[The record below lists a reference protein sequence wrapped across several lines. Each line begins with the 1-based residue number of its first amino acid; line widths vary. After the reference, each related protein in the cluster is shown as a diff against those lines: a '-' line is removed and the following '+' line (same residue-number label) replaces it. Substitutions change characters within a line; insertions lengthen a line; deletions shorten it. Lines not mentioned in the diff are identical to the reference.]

1 MRKLQSCFLLL
12 IIAAVASAA
21 QNPNNMIRGKVRAT
35 NGAPVNNAIVELH
48 DAGGALLSQ
57 TVTRNDGDFAFSRV
71 VPAEYEISV
80 TVSGF
85 HETTQRVIFT
95 QSSNSNFYEVLN
107 VEIMVRPINDNTAV
121 ATGVSFVQDV
131 PKAARAAYE
140 KAVVKLRDGKAEEGV
155 AFLREAIGIFNQ
167 YFDANF
173 TLARELY
180 RTGKDQEA
188 LEAVERARQ
197 VNEREGAVYHLFG
210 MIMLR
215 QQKFKVAEFAFREA
229 IRFNANLAPA
239 YFFHGKVLIELALRT
254 KNQKEI
260 NEDLTDAEKDLNRAW
275 DLSGKRIS
283 EVHFQRARIYE
294 RRGNKE
300 AAALALEEY
309 LKAEPNAPNAA
320 TIKQAIEKLRAK

>member
-12 IIAAVASAA
+12 VIVAATSAA

-35 NGAPVNNAIVELH
+35 NGSPVNNAIVELH

-85 HETTQRVIFT
+85 HETTQRVLFT

-107 VEIMVRPINDNTAV
+107 VEIMVRPITDNTAV

-140 KAVVKLRDGKAEEGV
+140 KAVERLRDGKPDEGM
-155 AFLREAIGIFNQ
+155 ALLREAIGIFNQ

-173 TLARELY
+173 ALARELY

-188 LEAVERARQ
+188 LEAIERARQ

-229 IRFNANLAPA
+229 VRFNANLAPA
-239 YFFHGKVLIELALRT
+239 HFFHGKALIELALRT
-254 KNQKEI
+254 KDQKEV

-275 DLSGKRIS
+275 ELSGKRMS

-300 AAALALEEY
+300 AAAVALEEY

-320 TIKQAIEKLRAK
+320 MIKQAIEKLRAK

>member
-1 MRKLQSCFLLL
+1 MRQLQSCFLL
-12 IIAAVASAA
+12 IILAISASAA

-48 DAGGALLSQ
+48 DAGGAMLSQ

-85 HETTQRVIFT
+85 QTAMQRVTFT

-107 VEIMVRPINDNTAV
+107 VEIMVRPVNDNPAT
-121 ATGVSFVQDV
+121 ATGVSFAQDV
-131 PKAARAAYE
+131 PKPARVAYE
-140 KAVVKLRDGKAEEGV
+140 KAVGKFREGKPDEGIT
-155 AFLREAIGIFNQ
+155 FLREAIGIFNQ

-173 TLARELY
+173 ALARELY

-188 LEAVERARQ
+188 LEAIERARQ

-210 MIMLR
+210 MIMMR

-229 IRFNANLAPA
+229 IRFNANLATSH
-239 YFFHGKVLIELALRT
+239 FFHGKALIELALRT
-254 KNQKEI
+254 KDKKEL

-275 DLSGKRIS
+275 ELSSKIMY
-283 EVHFQRARIYE
+283 EVYIQRARIYE
-294 RRGNKE
+294 RRGDKE
-300 AAALALEEY
+300 AAAVALEEY
-309 LKAEPNAPNAA
+309 LKAEPTAPNAA
-320 TIKQAIEKLRAK
+320 MIKQAIEKLRAK